1 VDKKKLISLARGNDP
16 VDLVFKNAKVVN
28 VFTKSIEEGTLA
40 VSDGVII
47 GMGDY
52 QGKEEIDL
60 KGAYIAPGFIDG
72 HVHIESSMLTP
83 EYYAQVTIPRGTTT
97 VVADCHEI
105 ANVLGRKGI
114 DFMLEAS
121 ETSVQDVFMMI
132 PSCVPSTP
140 FETSGAV
147 LKAEDIQS
155 YLKHPRVKGLGE
167 MMDYVGTVHAN
178 KDVLKKIDS
187 FSEKVIDGHA
197 PGLIG
202 QDLNA
207 YVLAGVETDHE
218 CVEPHELIEKIKR
231 GMYIHLRQGSQTKN
245 VLDLLPGLR
254 PEFYQ
259 RILLCSDDLHP
270 YDMRHTGHI
279 DHNIQLMIQAGF
291 DPIQAIS
298 MATINSAQCYRL
310 YKRGAIAPGYI
321 ADMVIFEDLNHLQVS
336 QVYKNGK
343 LVAKDHQALFDAS
356 FKTNQHVTNTIHLSD
371 KALDFTMRLKDD
383 LVWVIGLIKNNV
395 STHKIKEKVVLENS
409 VFHCKNNPGLLKL
422 AVIERHHKTGNIG
435 LGIVKGYGLKH
446 GAVAMTVAH
455 DSHNIICLGDSDEDM
470 VLAVKEIKSMGGGI
484 VLVSNRKVI
493 GNLQLDVGG
502 IMSSKS
508 ADYVIDQLRNLED
521 HIKTMG
527 LNPEIEDP
535 FLQLAFLSLP
545 VIPHLK
551 VTDLGLFDVDD
562 FKVIPMEVREN
573 L

>member
-1 VDKKKLISLARGNDP
+1 
-16 VDLVFKNAKVVN
+16 
-28 VFTKSIEEGTLA
+28 
-40 VSDGVII
+40 
-47 GMGDY
+47 
-52 QGKEEIDL
+52 
-60 KGAYIAPGFIDG
+60 
-72 HVHIESSMLTP
+72 
-83 EYYAQVTIPRGTTT
+83 
-97 VVADCHEI
+97 
-105 ANVLGRKGI
+105 
-114 DFMLEAS
+114 
-121 ETSVQDVFMMI
+121 
-132 PSCVPSTP
+132 
-140 FETSGAV
+140 
-147 LKAEDIQS
+147 
-155 YLKHPRVKGLGE
+155 
-167 MMDYVGTVHAN
+167 
-178 KDVLKKIDS
+178 
-187 FSEKVIDGHA
+187 
-197 PGLIG
+197 
-202 QDLNA
+202 
-207 YVLAGVETDHE
+207 
-218 CVEPHELIEKIKR
+218 
-231 GMYIHLRQGSQTKN
+231 
-245 VLDLLPGLR
+245 
-254 PEFYQ
+254 
-259 RILLCSDDLHP
+259 LCSDDLHP

>member
-16 VDLVFKNAKVVN
+16 VDLVFKNAKVIN
-28 VFTKSIEEGTLA
+28 VFTKTIEEGTLA
-40 VSDGVII
+40 ISDGVFI

-52 QGKEEIDL
+52 KGKEEIDL
-60 KGAYIAPGFIDG
+60 KGSYIAPGFIDG

-83 EYYAQVTIPRGTTT
+83 EHYGQVTIPRGTTT

-121 ETSVQDVFMMI
+121 EASVQDVFMMI

-140 FETSGAV
+140 YETSGAV

-167 MMDYVGTVHAN
+167 MMDYVGTIHAN
-178 KDVLKKIDS
+178 EDVLKKIDY

-197 PGLIG
+197 PGLMG

-218 CVEPHELIEKIKR
+218 CVEPNELIEKIKR

-245 VLDLLPGLR
+245 VLDLLPGLS
-254 PEFYQ
+254 PEYYQ

-279 DHNIQLMIQAGF
+279 DHNVQLMIQSGL

-321 ADMVIFEDLNHLQVS
+321 ADMVIFEDLYNLHVS
-336 QVYKNGK
+336 RVYKDGK
-343 LVAKDHQALFDAS
+343 LVAKDHQALFNVKV
-356 FKTNQHVTNTIHLSD
+356 KTNENVRDTIHLDD
-371 KALDFTMRLKDD
+371 KSLDFTLRLKDEM
-383 LVWVIGLIKNNV
+383 VWVIGLIKNNV
-395 STHKIKEKVVLENS
+395 STHKIKEKVALEDS
-409 VFHCKNNPGLLKL
+409 IFLCRNNPGLLKL
-422 AVIERHHKTGNIG
+422 AVVERHHKTGNVG
-435 LGIVKGYGLKH
+435 LGIVKGYGLKN

-455 DSHNIICLGDSDEDM
+455 DSHNIICLGDSDEAM
-470 VLAVKEIKSMGGGI
+470 HLAVKEIKSIGGGI
-484 VLVSNRKVI
+484 VLVSNGKVI
-493 GNLQLDVGG
+493 GQIQLDVGG
-502 IMSSKS
+502 LMSSKS
-508 ADYVIDQLRNLED
+508 ADYVIDQLRNLEE

-527 LNPEIEDP
+527 INPEIEDP

-551 VTDLGLFDVDD
+551 VTDLGLFDVDE
-562 FKVIPMEVREN
+562 FKVIPLEVREK

>member
-1 VDKKKLISLARGNDP
+1 MDKKKLISLARGNEP

-28 VFTKSIEEGTLA
+28 VFTKTIEEGSLA
-40 VSDGVII
+40 VSDGVFI

-60 KGAYIAPGFIDG
+60 KGSYIAPGFIDG

-83 EYYAQVTIPRGTTT
+83 EHYAQVTIPRGTTT

-121 ETSVQDVFMMI
+121 EKSVQDVFMMI

-140 FETSGAV
+140 YETSGAI
-147 LKAEDIQS
+147 LKAEDIQA

-167 MMDYVGTVHAN
+167 MMDYVGTVEAHE
-178 KDVLKKIDS
+178 DVLKKIDY

-218 CVEPHELIEKIKR
+218 CVEPYELIEKIKR

-245 VLDLLPGLR
+245 VLDLLPGLS
-254 PEFYQ
+254 PEYYQ

-279 DHNIQLMIQAGF
+279 DHNIQLMVQAGL

-321 ADMVIFEDLNHLQVS
+321 ADMVIFDDLNNLQVS
-336 QVYKNGK
+336 QVYKDGN
-343 LVAKDHQALFDAS
+343 LVAKDHQALFDVHLI
-356 FKTNQHVTNTIHLSD
+356 TNQNVTDTIHLD
-371 KALDFTMRLKDD
+371 DQVLDFTIRLDDD

-395 STHKIKEKVVLENS
+395 STNKIKEKVILEDS
-409 VFHCKNNPGLLKL
+409 IFSCQNNPGLLKL

-435 LGIVKGYGLKH
+435 LGIVKGYGLKK

-470 VLAVKEIKSMGGGI
+470 VLAVKKIKSIGGGI
-484 VLVSNRKVI
+484 VLVSNGKVI
-493 GNLQLDVGG
+493 SHIQLEVGG
-502 IMSSKS
+502 LMSAKS

-521 HIKTMG
+521 HIKAMG

-545 VIPHLK
+545 VIPHIK
-551 VTDLGLFDVDD
+551 VTDLGLFDVDE
-562 FKVIPMEVREN
+562 FKVIPLEVREK